1 MKRRI
6 SVLLRSFNNS
16 LTTTRGTLKRSFSST
31 RKTSPKIKIS
41 APMAALPLPRVQEK
55 HHRRALHMRLLAI
68 LTTTIEPLDVM
79 PKTVTLYMSPDFPP
93 WMFDAILSL
102 RILQSIAMVISPPS
116 VSVNPLMRK
125 SAPKPQSIAN
135 AFRDAR
141 KEAEGEIQR
150 QWDTICRNRIGTS
163 GKEPTA
169 EMKMEDEGYRT
180 SNHGSDVAEGREE
193 VGLSESWNCPV

>member
-31 RKTSPKIKIS
+31 RKTSPRIKIS

-55 HHRRALHMRLLAI
+55 HHRRALHIRLLAI
-68 LTTTIEPLDVM
+68 LTTTVEPLDVM

-102 RILQSIAMVISPPS
+102 RILESIAMVISPPS

-150 QWDTICRNRIGTS
+150 QWDTICRNRIGAS

-180 SNHGSDVAEGREE
+180 SNHGNDVAEGREE